1 MPASKARKLSQL
13 MSQGGSLSDVG
24 ISGVNVIGS
33 PEQFPATNTATDGDI
48 VLVTDINKLF
58 VFNGSGWDSVSM
70 VQNQSPAIITPIAD
84 QTFATGDSPITVQL
98 PATDPEGLLLT
109 WGVFESDSNQNI
121 CTIQL
126 NQSNLASQYSTLTI
140 TPTSDI
146 NVADSSFNVTV
157 VAYDNS
163 GNSSSDVFQVRLANI
178 VNADYTFC
186 VNSLGGSVYG
196 NIFRVNGVNTTFSR
210 AGNPPLNTTTLS
222 LDTSRTIQY
231 VNLAGAGTEYVNL
244 GNIDFTTGASEDFT
258 MEYWMYSTYSGA
270 YHQIINDGV
279 NAWNVDVWK
288 YGTGNVYYWYSN
300 GTFSTPNLTHSANDW
315 YHIIIQGDKATD
327 TIHYWKDGAYVGG
340 QTGQGGWWT
349 PFSSFANFT
358 INGTNAE
365 SYPISIGELKI
376 YKGYQKYTP
385 NTTAAWADIFS
396 Q

>member
-70 VQNQSPAIITPIAD
+70 VQNQSPAIITPISD

-140 TPTSDI
+140 TPTSDFS
-146 NVADSSFNVTV
+146 VADSSFNVTV

-163 GNSSSDVFQVRLANI
+163 GNSSSDVFQVRLAN
-178 VNADYTFC
+178 VVDANYTFC

-196 NIFRVNGVNTTFSR
+196 NIFRIDGTNTTFSR
-210 AGNPPLNTTTLS
+210 GGNPSLNTTTLS

-231 VNLAGAGTEYVNL
+231 LTLTGSGTVYANL
-244 GNIDFTTGASEDFT
+244 GNIDLTSATSDDFT
-258 MEYWMYSTYSGA
+258 MEYWMQSSNSGN
-270 YHQIINDGV
+270 YHQIINDGTTF
-279 NAWNVDVWK
+279 NGQVWK
-288 YGTGNVYYWYSN
+288 YGSSNNYYWYS
-300 GTFSTPNLTHSANDW
+300 GASYGGGVLTHSPNDW
-315 YHIIIQGDKATD
+315 YHVIIQGDKASNTL
-327 TIHYWKDGAYVGG
+327 HYWKDGSYVGSANVG
-340 QTGQGGWWT
+340 ATWWT
-349 PFSSFANFT
+349 LFSDWTNFY
-358 INGTNAE
+358 INGTGSE
-365 SYPISIGELKI
+365 SYPINFGELKI
-376 YKGYQKYTP
+376 YRGYQKYTP
-385 NTTAAWADIFS
+385 NTTAAWDDIFS

>member
-1 MPASKARKLSQL
+1 MPESKARKLSKL
-13 MSQGGSLSDVG
+13 MSQGGSLNDIG
-24 ISGVNVIGS
+24 ISVVTVIGS

-58 VFNGSGWDSVSM
+58 VFNGSGWDSISM
-70 VQNQSPAIITPIAD
+70 VQNQSPSAITPIAD
-84 QTFATGDSPITVQL
+84 QIFAAGDSPITVQL

-163 GNSSSDVFQVRLANI
+163 GNSTSDIFQVRLANI
-178 VNADYTFC
+178 VTANYTFC

-196 NIFRVNGVNTTFSR
+196 NIFKIDGADTTFNR
-210 AGNPPLNTTTLS
+210 VGNPSLNTTTLS

-231 VNLAGAGTEYVNL
+231 VDLAGSNTEYVNL
-244 GNIDFTTGASEDFT
+244 GNINLTTGASEDFT
-258 MEYWMYSTYSGA
+258 MEYWMYSTSSGQ
-270 YHQIINDGV
+270 YHQIINDG
-279 NAWNVDVWK
+279 NTFNVDVWK
-288 YGTGNVYYWYSN
+288 YGSDNIYYWYS
-300 GTFSTPNLTHSANDW
+300 GALFSTPSLTHSANNW
-315 YHIIIQGDKATD
+315 YHIIIQGDKATN
-327 TIHYWKDGAYVGG
+327 TIHYWKNGTYVGG

-349 PFSSFANFT
+349 TFSSFANFT
-358 INGTNAE
+358 INGTSIE

-376 YKGYQKYTP
+376 YRGYQKYTP
-385 NTTAAWADIFS
+385 NTTAAWSDIFS